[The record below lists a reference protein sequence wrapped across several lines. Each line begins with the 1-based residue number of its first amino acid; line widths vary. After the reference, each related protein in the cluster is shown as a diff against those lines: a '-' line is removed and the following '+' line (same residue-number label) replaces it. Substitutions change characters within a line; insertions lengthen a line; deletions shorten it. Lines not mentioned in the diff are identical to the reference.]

1 MNFNLSLLKENLDN
15 MSLAISGEAVS
26 RLDRFAG
33 MLVEKNKLFNLTA
46 ITDPDGIAVKHFAD
60 SLSVM
65 AVCDLPSAGK
75 ILDLG
80 TGAGF
85 PGVPLL
91 AANPDLDIAFMD
103 STAKKLGFISSSLED
118 LDLSASFINMRAED
132 AGRDR
137 DKEYRESFDLV
148 VSRAVAPLNVLCEYA
163 LPLVKVGGTFI
174 AMKGANA
181 ETELSEA
188 QSAVKKL
195 GASLAKTVDVPLT
208 DGKRTLLVFEKVSPV
223 SEIYPRAGGKI
234 KKSPL

>member
-15 MSLAISGEAVS
+15 MSLSISDEAVS

-33 MLVEKNKLFNLTA
+33 MLAEKNKLFNLTA

-65 AVCDLPSAGK
+65 TVCDLQSAGK

-91 AANPDLDIAFMD
+91 AANPDLDVAFMD
-103 STAKKLGFISSSLED
+103 STAKKLGFISSALED

-132 AGRDR
+132 AGRD
-137 DKEYRESFDLV
+137 KEYRESFDLA

-163 LPLVKVGGTFI
+163 LPLVKVGGSFI

-181 ETELSEA
+181 EAELSEA